1 VNKNFKEYMRY
12 LGNYK
17 NQIVDKFSAKA
28 KECKYYGKRD
38 NYLPFNCWHPDR
50 RGYNFCVFHGCPFV
64 IGEDDDD

>member
-28 KECKYYGKRD
+28 KECKHYGKRD
-38 NYLPFNCWHPDR
+38 NTCRLIVGILIDVDTIF
-50 RGYNFCVFHGCPFV
+50 VFFMDV
-64 IGEDDDD
+64 LSL